1 MTALSKRATI
11 YLNPDL
17 FRVIRV
23 KAAETSKSVS
33 EIVNDAIRLAL
44 AEDAEDL
51 AAFDERAKE
60 PVITFEK
67 ALKELK
73 RHGKI

>member
-17 FRVIRV
+17 FRVIRI
-23 KAAETSKSVS
+23 KSAETSKSVS

-51 AAFDERAKE
+51 AAFDDRAHE
-60 PVITFEK
+60 PVIAFEK
-67 ALKELK
+67 ALKELR